1 MQTHYEEMTDKEL
14 RKLLKTWG
22 WMLKKDGDQYE
33 VYPKGERG
41 SWSYFTTD
49 KMDALGT
56 AAAESRAMF
65 NNNLRHIT
73 NDEVKGALLLWFSTF
88 RSKWRERL
96 FDAWY
101 TGNYGSYNTQDVS
114 SILQRLR
121 NTNGHDTLTKI
132 PVNLYK

>member
-1 MQTHYEEMTDKEL
+1 MPLEMTDTDL

-22 WMLKKDGDQYE
+22 WMLKKDGDEYE

-41 SWSYFTTD
+41 WLSYFTTD
-49 KMDALGT
+49 RQDALDT
-56 AAAESRAMF
+56 AKRESKSIFEAAISF
-65 NNNLRHIT
+65 IT
-73 NDEVKGALLLWFSTF
+73 YEGVQDALIQWHDTF

-101 TGNYGSYNTQDVS
+101 TGNYGSFNPTDVS

-121 NTNGHDTLTKI
+121 NTNGHDTLTQI